1 MSVIGGLLLTGGA
14 SRRMGV
20 DKAELLRT
28 GERLVDRAA
37 RVLTEVCDPVL
48 EVGPGR
54 SSLPAVRE
62 PTPGEGPLVALVAG
76 AAALAARGA
85 SGPLLLLAVDLP
97 FVESPL
103 LAWLADRPGT
113 GTVVPVAGGE
123 PQPCCAR
130 YGPDAVATAARL
142 AATGVRSLRVLLA
155 AGVVELV
162 AEEEWRT
169 VAAATALD
177 DVDTPDDVDR
187 LGLSE
192 PSRRE

>member
-1 MSVIGGLLLTGGA
+1 
-14 SRRMGV
+14 MGV
-20 DKAELLRT
+20 DKAELRRD

-37 RVLTEVCDPVL
+37 RVLTAVCDPVL

-54 SSLPAVRE
+54 SSLPAIRE

-76 AAALAARGA
+76 AAALEARGA
-85 SGPLLLLAVDLP
+85 AGPVLLLAVDLP
-97 FVESPL
+97 FVEPPL

-130 YGPDAVATAARL
+130 YAPAAVAAAGDLVATGERSLRALL
-142 AATGVRSLRVLLA
+142 AATP
-155 AGVVELV
+155 VELV
-162 AEEEWRT
+162 PEAGWRT
-169 VAAATALD
+169 VAASAAFD
-177 DVDTPDDVDR
+177 DVDTPDDVAR

>member
-1 MSVIGGLLLTGGA
+1 
-14 SRRMGV
+14 MGV
-20 DKAELLRT
+20 DKAELHRD

-76 AAALAARGA
+76 AAALAEL
-85 SGPLLLLAVDLP
+85 GPTDPFLLLAVDLP
-97 FVESPL
+97 FVEAPL
-103 LAWLADRPGT
+103 LAWLAGRPGR

-130 YGPDAVATAARL
+130 YGPDAVVAATRL
-142 AATGVRSLRVLLA
+142 AARGERSLRALLA
-155 AGVVELV
+155 ATAVELV
-162 AEEEWRT
+162 TEEWRT
-169 VAAATALD
+169 VATAVALD
-177 DVDTPDDVDR
+177 DVDTPADVAR
-187 LGLSE
+187 LGLSV
-192 PSRRE
+192 PSRGE